1 MISVGGN
8 GYSGLLEIG
17 EEQENQQPDDHRQGN
32 ALDQATRHF
41 LQYDGGNDNANQNE
55 NVKCKI

>member
-1 MISVGGN
+1 MKFVLRIHFLLHCYIVTCHISTFHDIRWGN

-32 ALDQATRHF
+32 AL
-41 LQYDGGNDNANQNE
+41 
-55 NVKCKI
+55 